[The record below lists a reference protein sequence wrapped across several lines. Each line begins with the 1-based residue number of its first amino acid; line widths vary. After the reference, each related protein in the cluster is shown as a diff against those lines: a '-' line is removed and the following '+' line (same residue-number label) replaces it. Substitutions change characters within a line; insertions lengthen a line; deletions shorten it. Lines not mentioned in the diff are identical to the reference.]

1 MDGGEPGTMSCV
13 NRWSTR
19 FVALALLWIVFP
31 GAMEATENLA
41 HLLNSG
47 HLAHAAE
54 SGDSHSEPGPE
65 HGCNATFHLC
75 SCHVAPTGVL
85 AAGASTAGIDFTD
98 PLLAQPAQNVSA
110 PHLHNIEHPPQ
121 V

>member
-1 MDGGEPGTMSCV
+1 MPSV
-13 NRWSTR
+13 KRWSAR
-19 FVALALLWIVFP
+19 LIALALLWIVFP

-47 HLAHAAE
+47 HLAHATE
-54 SGDSHSEPGPE
+54 TGDSHSEPGPE

-85 AAGASTAGIDFTD
+85 AAGAPAAGIEYAD
-98 PLLAQPAQNVSA
+98 PLLAQFEQHASL

-121 V
+121 VRA